1 MDETEEYIDE
11 EVFFI
16 ERSGEMPEVA
26 YHSSLF
32 FLTRDED
39 GPGVS
44 LSDKQLL
51 PMKKAVISQ
60 YADIMRRDLN
70 PENRDK
76 RIYRGLERCVAN
88 WERLNTFCARAG
100 LSADFLKEEMATRL
114 RAFLDNEVKECSS
127 GQRHSSINCNSSR
140 LKKFA
145 GELGLKTSDLPP
157 GWQQLCPQS

>member
-1 MDETEEYIDE
+1 MNNITEYIEE

-44 LSDKQLL
+44 LSKEQLL

-88 WERLNTFCARAG
+88 WERLNTFCGRAG
-100 LSADFLKEEMATRL
+100 VSAGHLKKEMAQRL
-114 RAFLDNEVKECSS
+114 HVFIDNEMAECSS
-127 GQRHSSINCNSSR
+127 GKRQSSINCNSGR
-140 LKKFA
+140 LEKFA
-145 GELGLKTSDLPP
+145 GELGLKAADFPP
-157 GWQQLCPQS
+157 GWKKLCAD